1 MESGPSHP
9 SNINT
14 TCMTPESRAL
24 CAICGAPAIGKK
36 TNFFESLFKLF
47 SYVKGAILM
56 HTLVYH
62 VKVINRI
69 SLRQKN
75 EAKCLFFFSLAFFR
89 RNAYNENV
97 KKSKISKI

>member
-1 MESGPSHP
+1 VHFLLLREKKKEKSVSYRRKEVTLVKNDMESGPSHP

-47 SYVKGAILM
+47 SYVKGVILM

-69 SLRQKN
+69 SLR
-75 EAKCLFFFSLAFFR
+75 
-89 RNAYNENV
+89 
-97 KKSKISKI
+97 